1 MNIINAKV
9 ARRDVWMDILLFHAK
24 TTQLVSTKWYLPTY
38 LEIQNNTEQFFFLT
52 STTME
57 VTWLKL
63 QQFVRQ

>member
-1 MNIINAKV
+1 
-9 ARRDVWMDILLFHAK
+9 MDGYFTFSRK
-24 TTQLVSTKWYLPTY
+24 NYSTGFDKMVSTY

-57 VTWLKL
+57 VTRLKL